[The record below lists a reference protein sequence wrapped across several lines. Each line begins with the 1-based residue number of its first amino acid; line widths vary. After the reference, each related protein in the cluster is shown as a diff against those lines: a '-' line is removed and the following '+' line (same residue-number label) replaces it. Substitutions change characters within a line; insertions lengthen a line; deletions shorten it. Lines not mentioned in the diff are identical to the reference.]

1 MLGHLW
7 WLCRSVSQSIGK
19 AIAYV
24 SLDNIAETWGDLE
37 MEWCCKKL
45 QGMNMMIHDFGE
57 DKDEEEMFLYGAYF
71 THIHPISA
79 RGAFL
84 RLTGKLERH
93 RLIRHPLLISSVAM
107 NSLPK
112 ADPLKRVHPGFISPS
127 TPDTCRGPSTLGA

>member
-1 MLGHLW
+1 
-7 WLCRSVSQSIGK
+7 
-19 AIAYV
+19 
-24 SLDNIAETWGDLE
+24 
-37 MEWCCKKL
+37 
-45 QGMNMMIHDFGE
+45 MIHDFGE

-84 RLTGKLERH
+84 RLNGKLERH

-112 ADPLKRVHPGFISPS
+112 ADPLKRVHPGFHFTMNTGYLPRSVNSRCVTARISE
-127 TPDTCRGPSTLGA
+127 RGLAQNGREKSRVFNEAICFV